1 MDEQKLREENIGRQ
15 IEKLQQLNNTLL
27 ETPGSD
33 QKLMDEWM
41 DTIRQLHQTMKQTL
55 IEAGK
60 TYLVDQLYSCWTCN
74 QNGKNESVYT
84 AGIIFCQNKKCKNH
98 FYYWSMC
105 QALYGG
111 IPEEMFKQTIQEI
124 IKEKDSTLTMYH

>member
-1 MDEQKLREENIGRQ
+1 MDEHSRLREKIGKG
-15 IEKLQQLNNTLL
+15 IEKLRHLNNTLL
-27 ETPGSD
+27 ETPDTD
-33 QKLMDEWM
+33 QKTMDEWQ
-41 DTIRQLHQTMKQTL
+41 DTIRTLYQTMKQTL

-84 AGIIFCQNKKCKNH
+84 AGIIFCQNKKCKNY

-105 QALYGG
+105 QTLYGG
-111 IPEEMFKQTIQEI
+111 LPEEILKQTKEEI
-124 IKEKDSTLTMYH
+124 EKERILYA